1 MLAGRSSIARVQRIP
16 VVALHRAGT
25 RIDDLLPFA
34 TKRHGKR
41 DGRAAVGR
49 RYKAGTARIEDHGR
63 QPRHALEW
71 FGCGLID
78 LLALDVRPALA
89 HAIA

>member
-49 RYKAGTARIEDHGR
+49 RYKAGTARIETMVDSPGTR
-63 QPRHALEW
+63 SSGSAA
-71 FGCGLID
+71 G
-78 LLALDVRPALA
+78 
-89 HAIA
+89 